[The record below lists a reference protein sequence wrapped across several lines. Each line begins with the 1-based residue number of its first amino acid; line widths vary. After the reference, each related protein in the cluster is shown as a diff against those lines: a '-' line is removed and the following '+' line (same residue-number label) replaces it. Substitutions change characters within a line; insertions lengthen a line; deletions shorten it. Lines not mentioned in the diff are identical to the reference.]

1 MVSNKDIICN
11 ISFSRFYF
19 RDISVIKSAVNMVS
33 KKDEADD
40 APKHVF
46 VMKINYKTRK
56 TMQYFLLLFYCASV
70 LTAGFGL
77 FYFTLG
83 MTEVFKAHV
92 VIGLYHMVSIIAIA
106 ASSYG
111 SLLLASAFIACAL
124 FTGNPKKLLY
134 AVSIGLHCGISILFF
149 SLMFITSPQLL
160 HQKEQAT
167 QMNRL
172 MLEYRTQLPDSI
184 IALNELQQAF
194 KCCGVINPSSWFQMK
209 LINLTQFDR
218 GGKWSLPWSCCKR
231 DLDRQ
236 VPCVHGMLRDRK
248 GMPMYTFNEIFNV
261 GCDVRIGQVIKEWL
275 LPVGYPLLAIAAVQ
289 LLFLVPLRLLQTALH
304 EMYTES
310 EKESACAMQMY
321 EKLEK
326 IGEGTY
332 GTVFKAKNRETHEIV
347 ALKRVRLD
355 DNDEGVPSSALREIC
370 LLKEL
375 KHPNIV
381 RLIDV
386 LHGSR
391 RLTLVFEYC
400 DQDLKKYFDSLN
412 NEIDPQMVKSLM
424 YQLLR
429 GLAFCHSKKVLHRD
443 LKPQNLLLSRS
454 MELKLADFGLA
465 RAFGL
470 PVRCYSSD
478 VVTLWYRPPDV
489 LFGARFYDTSIDMWS
504 AGCIFAEI
512 ACAGQPLFPGSDTD
526 DQLKRIFRL
535 LGTPD
540 ERTWPGVTYL
550 PDYKEITVHPSKL
563 TLAQVVPSL
572 SNKGRYLLQKLLVC
586 NPKNRLDA
594 SSALQ
599 HPYFADIS
607 LT

>member
-1 MVSNKDIICN
+1 LSDLVSP
-11 ISFSRFYF
+11 
-19 RDISVIKSAVNMVS
+19 IKSTVNMVS
-33 KKDEADD
+33 PKDEADD
-40 APKHVF
+40 APKHVL
-46 VMKINYKTRK
+46 VMKISYKTRK

-70 LTAGFGL
+70 VTAGFGL

-92 VIGLYHMVSIIAIA
+92 VIGLYHMASIIAIA

-134 AVSIGLHCGISILFF
+134 AVSVGMHCGTSILFF
-149 SLMFITSPQLL
+149 SLMFITSPQLF

-172 MLEYRTQLPDSI
+172 MFEYRTELPDSV
-184 IALNELQQAF
+184 IAVNELQQAF
-194 KCCGVINPSSWFQMK
+194 KCCGAINPSSWFQNNLM
-209 LINLTQFDR
+209 NLTQFDR

-236 VPCVHGMLRDRK
+236 SPCAHGMFRDRK
-248 GMPMYTFNEIFNV
+248 RMPIYTLDEIFNV
-261 GCDVRIGQVIKEWL
+261 GCDVRIGKVIKEWL

-289 LLFLVPLRLLQTALH
+289 LLFLIPLRLLQTALH

-310 EKESACAMQMY
+310 EKESTCAMQMY

-550 PDYKEITVHPSKL
+550 PDYKEITVHPAKL
-563 TLAQVVPSL
+563 TLSQVVPSL
-572 SNKGRYLLQKLLVC
+572 SNKGRHLLQKLLVC